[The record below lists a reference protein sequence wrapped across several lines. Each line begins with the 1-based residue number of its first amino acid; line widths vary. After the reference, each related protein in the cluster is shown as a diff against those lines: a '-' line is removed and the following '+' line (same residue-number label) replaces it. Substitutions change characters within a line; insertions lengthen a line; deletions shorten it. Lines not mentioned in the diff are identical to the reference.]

1 MASVKS
7 KMGKAL
13 FLGLGCKKLPCLFH
27 GGLIWLTPKS
37 WPGFRCD
44 YEGDIA
50 ELMQNALRS
59 AEWFVDVGAHFGLWS
74 LYADRVLEGKKPI
87 LAFEPSPAFP
97 VLVENARGHDC
108 LRIHR
113 CAISNQRK
121 RTVFYSQG
129 MATSGSFRETIT
141 RINQDHQPQVAVIGE
156 EIECF
161 TLDEMTRDL
170 SGRGLVKIDCE
181 GHEGKVLEGAQRNM
195 DLGNDLI
202 IEVHPPQLKEE
213 GDSPVKIFQTL
224 QSKGYEIKT
233 VAEREST
240 IFTILARRSQK

>member
-1 MASVKS
+1 MNKSQGVKTILS
-7 KMGKAL
+7 
-13 FLGLGCKKLPCLFH
+13 FLRLKKFPCFFH
-27 GGLIWLTPKS
+27 GKLIWLTPKS
-37 WPGFRCD
+37 WPGLRCN
-44 YEGDIA
+44 YEADIA
-50 ELMQNALRS
+50 GLMHKALQGT
-59 AEWFVDVGAHFGLWS
+59 EWVVDVGAHFGLWS
-74 LYADRVLEGKKPI
+74 LYADRVLKGKKPI
-87 LAFEPSPAFP
+87 HAFEPSPAFP

-108 LRIHR
+108 LRINR

-129 MATSGSFRETIT
+129 MATSGSVRETIT

-161 TLDEMTRDL
+161 TLDEMTRGL
-170 SGRGLVKIDCE
+170 SGPGLVKIDCE

-195 DLGNDLI
+195 DQGNDLI

-213 GDSPVKIFQTL
+213 GDSPEKIFQTL

-240 IFTILARRSQK
+240 IFTILARRFQK